1 MSSKENNSQNR
12 STGFFGV
19 VAVLSAIC
27 IIGSS
32 ALLKTRETTVEKSSS
47 SVVTATEK
55 ITSECIT
62 TTSAVHT
69 TAATPEETPKNDNL
83 ILVNADNPIP
93 DDYKTELTLLSNGIY
108 VASEIYSDLQMMFD
122 DMRSQ
127 NIYPVVGEGY
137 RTYEQQKKLMED
149 KILSFQNIGYS
160 YEQAV
165 TEAEK
170 WVALPGTSEHELGLA
185 VDINADYTL
194 SSNETVYQWLADYA
208 HCYGF
213 ILRYPADKVN
223 ITGIDYEP
231 WHYRWVGRE
240 TAQEIYDSGLCLEE
254 YLETIS

>member
-1 MSSKENNSQNR
+1 MSSEENNSKG
-12 STGFFGV
+12 SSAGFCGV
-19 VAVLSAIC
+19 AAVLSAIC

-32 ALLKTRETTVEKSSS
+32 ALLKTNETTVDKSGS
-47 SVVTATEK
+47 SVITVTEEAAAERK
-55 ITSECIT
+55 DSPAAVQT
-62 TTSAVHT
+62 TTS
-69 TAATPEETPKNDNL
+69 PEEPPKKENL

-93 DDYKTELTLLSNGIY
+93 DGYETELTLLSNGIY
-108 VASEIYSDLQMMFD
+108 VASEIYSDLQAMFD

-127 NIYPVVGEGY
+127 NIYPVVREGY
-137 RTYEQQKKLMED
+137 RTREQQQRLMDD
-149 KILSFQNIGYS
+149 KILSFQSSGYS
-160 YEQAV
+160 CEQAV

-194 SSNETVYQWLADYA
+194 SSNETVYQWLDNYA

-213 ILRYPADKVN
+213 ILRYPADKVH

-240 TAQEIYDSGLCLEE
+240 TAQKIYDSGHCLEE